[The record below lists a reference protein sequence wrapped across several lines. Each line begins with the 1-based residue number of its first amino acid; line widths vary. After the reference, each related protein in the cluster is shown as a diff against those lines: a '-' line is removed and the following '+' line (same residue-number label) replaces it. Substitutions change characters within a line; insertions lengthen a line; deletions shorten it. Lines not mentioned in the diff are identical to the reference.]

1 MKSERLLDA
10 LGKIDDEL
18 ILEAAPGNKPSKK
31 NSKRMLWIKW
41 GTMAA
46 CAVVI
51 VESILLGYGMAAL
64 AAVPANALQGLVGMV
79 TAAAL
84 AKTVLHRRALV

>member
-46 CAVVI
+46 CARC
-51 VESILLGYGMAAL
+51 
-64 AAVPANALQGLVGMV
+64 
-79 TAAAL
+79 
-84 AKTVLHRRALV
+84 H